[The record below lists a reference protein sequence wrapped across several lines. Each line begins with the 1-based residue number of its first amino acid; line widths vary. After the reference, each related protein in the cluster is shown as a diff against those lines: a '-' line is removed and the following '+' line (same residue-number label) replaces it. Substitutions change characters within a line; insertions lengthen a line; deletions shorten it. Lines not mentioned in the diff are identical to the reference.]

1 MNREISNWLK
11 TGKVERAIYIVSD
24 DTVDLIT
31 MRGGVE
37 KYLGLYHIVL
47 DSCTTVQVKIN
58 FITVLFTQC

>member
-1 MNREISNWLK
+1 
-11 TGKVERAIYIVSD
+11 
-24 DTVDLIT
+24 

-58 FITVLFTQC
+58 FVSVLFTQC